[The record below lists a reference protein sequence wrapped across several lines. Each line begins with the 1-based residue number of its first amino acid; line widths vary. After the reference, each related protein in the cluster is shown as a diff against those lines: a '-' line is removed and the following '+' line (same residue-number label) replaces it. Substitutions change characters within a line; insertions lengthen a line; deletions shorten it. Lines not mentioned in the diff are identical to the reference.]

1 MAPVHVHMLLVM
13 ISFWE
18 DLAIFCIF
26 QLLLSFLGS
35 SSKEQLDAFEEQEPT
50 RMMWVLS
57 PIVCFCCYSCM
68 TLRKPTSTDF
78 AAIWVLVLQFMVFN
92 PIGAAIESSSTE
104 PESLF
109 IFLRFASLFLM
120 VYGIIVMIESVQGAF
135 ASRRPHM
142 KFWTLKG

>member
-1 MAPVHVHMLLVM
+1 MLA
-13 ISFWE
+13 FYHC
-18 DLAIFCIF
+18 LAVYCVF
-26 QLLLSFLGS
+26 QLLLGFLGTTR
-35 SSKEQLDAFEEQEPT
+35 KEQTETWESQGPERL
-50 RMMWVLS
+50 MWVLS

-68 TLRKPTSTDF
+68 TLRKPTSTDL